1 MEKTNMEQLLRLI
14 ADMECFSKA
23 NDFITKEIEALEE
36 ENVSEESLDL
46 LYAAQ
51 AEPIKVPIKDEKK
64 DRR

>member
-14 ADMECFSKA
+14 ADMEAFSKA
-23 NDFITKEIEALEE
+23 NDFITREIEALEE

-51 AEPIKVPIKDEKK
+51 AEPVQVPIKEEKK